1 MKKILVGI
9 LFCVACSSN
18 GNGKSNTASDIEN
31 LADDIACALAHAEG
45 TDAEVQLA
53 CNIAPALWPLV
64 NPALQTHRQKL
75 AGVVDGGTVVTVIA
89 PCKK

>member
-1 MKKILVGI
+1 MRKLLVGI
-9 LFCVACSSN
+9 LFCVACS
-18 GNGKSNTASDIEN
+18 GQQGAQTAKDVET

-75 AGVVDGGTVVTVIA
+75 AAALDGGTVVTVIA